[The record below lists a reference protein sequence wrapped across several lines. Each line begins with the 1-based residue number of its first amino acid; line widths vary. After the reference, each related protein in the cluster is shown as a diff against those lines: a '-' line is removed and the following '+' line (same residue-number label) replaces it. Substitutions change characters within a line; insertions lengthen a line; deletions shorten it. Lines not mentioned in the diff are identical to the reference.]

1 MENSTVTNTHSRMMA
16 TTDTF
21 NPQNHANSTSTFT
34 KNIEEDSED
43 VTKLAMSFTMYKI
56 GKWS

>member
-1 MENSTVTNTHSRMMA
+1 MMV
-16 TTDTF
+16 TTDAF

-34 KNIEEDSED
+34 KNMEEDSED

-56 GKWS
+56 GK